1 MSKSCSGPYFRHLNP
16 ALLYMNLPEHA
27 LPNYSDEV
35 RDDTLFHYTNANGLI
50 GIFDSAEIWSTAY
63 YCAND
68 EQELSVGFGVLS
80 RLFRERAHQLREA
93 NDPRAELFARR
104 GVDIMSYAEGF
115 ERRLTALTM
124 NSLVAY
130 ITCFYKPSA
139 KEDFHHGLLSQWRGY
154 GADGG
159 YALQF
164 SRTKLLDAIK
174 KANKI
179 DDLGYDLED
188 VYYTPENPLKERVLE
203 QRNAFLEEFEKHLD
217 ELAMPI
223 NFSMKTVRNPIFDLL
238 KGPLI
243 PLLDYL
249 TYTKNGHFAEERE
262 CRLSLVQPAAV
273 GAAFRPVKR
282 FSRNGLVVSY
292 TTTPKES
299 FDVLSAVD
307 WILIGPGPR
316 MGARFKAICELV
328 KHSGREIHVR
338 ASHIPFTRI

>member
-1 MSKSCSGPYFRHLNP
+1 MD
-16 ALLYMNLPEHA
+16 LPGHS

-35 RDDTLFHYTNANGLI
+35 RDDTLFHYTSANGLI
-50 GIFDSAEIWSTAY
+50 GIFDSGEIWSTAY

-68 EQELSVGFGVLS
+68 EQELSAGSGVLS
-80 RLFRERAHQLREA
+80 RVFRERAHQLQQE
-93 NDPRAELFARR
+93 NDPRADLFARR
-104 GVDIMSYAEGF
+104 GVDITSYADRF
-115 ERRLTALTM
+115 ERQLTALTM
-124 NSLVAY
+124 SSLVAY
-130 ITCFYKPSA
+130 ITCFCKPVA

-159 YALQF
+159 YAVQF
-164 SRTKLLDAIK
+164 SRTRLLEAIK
-174 KANKI
+174 IANKV
-179 DDLGYDLED
+179 DDLNYDLED
-188 VYYTPENPLKERVLE
+188 IYYKPENPLKDRVLE
-203 QRNAFLEEFEKHLD
+203 QRGAFLDEFEKHLD
-217 ELAMPI
+217 ELARPI
-223 NFSMKTVRNPIFDLL
+223 DFSRTTIRDPIFDLL

-249 TYTKNGHFAEERE
+249 TCTKNGHFAEERE

-273 GAAFRPVKR
+273 GPAFRPVKR

-299 FDVLSAVD
+299 FDILGAVD

-328 KHSGREIHVR
+328 RHSGRKIAVR
-338 ASHIPFTRI
+338 PSHIPFTRA